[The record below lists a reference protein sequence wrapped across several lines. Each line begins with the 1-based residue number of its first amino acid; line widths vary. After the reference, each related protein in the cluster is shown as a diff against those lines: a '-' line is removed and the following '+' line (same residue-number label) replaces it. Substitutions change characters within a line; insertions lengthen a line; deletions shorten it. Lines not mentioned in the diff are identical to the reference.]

1 MSPLSFSAPKSSWSP
16 AMIISMIASFELK
29 VNNVN
34 HLDIPA
40 QLAFIL
46 SKLDTW
52 KPVVHMEKSLAKVS
66 GQVPGVNGQKLKL
79 PHDIFSTSTYQFT
92 SKSYISG

>member
-34 HLDIPA
+34 HLN
-40 QLAFIL
+40 IL
-46 SKLDTW
+46 TK
-52 KPVVHMEKSLAKVS
+52 K
-66 GQVPGVNGQKLKL
+66 
-79 PHDIFSTSTYQFT
+79 STSLHIGLRRLLEFDHMKRNYNEIIMA
-92 SKSYISG
+92 YIHLKKTQKTWTRVG